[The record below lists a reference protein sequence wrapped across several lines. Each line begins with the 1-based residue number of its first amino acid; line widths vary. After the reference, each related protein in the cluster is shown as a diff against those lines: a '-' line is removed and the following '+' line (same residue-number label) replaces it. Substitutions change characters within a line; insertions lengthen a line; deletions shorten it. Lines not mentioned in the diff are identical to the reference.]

1 MIILTNK
8 RIGTENY
15 CNLTQI
21 HCSMGMAAMIIPK
34 HEVEEVEV
42 GVKDEGASNSNISV
56 KMAEAEAEVPRV
68 ALVRGVGVDMMGIV
82 S

>member
-56 KMAEAEAEVPRV
+56 KMVEAEVPRV
-68 ALVRGVGVDMMGIV
+68 AVVRGVGVDMMGIV